1 MVLLK
6 NWWKKSKPSQNF
18 LASMYVF
25 SLLPSTKAFWQSLS
39 KQFNHNCLTSFLSF
53 FSIHRSLESTAFQ
66 FPYFW
71 FLEFCGG
78 VHSITRGLK
87 VVSQTNLGMLYVYH
101 ILCSMYYQAS
111 TTLELQ
117 NIKDSFIIKVRLC
130 AWAHSEDS
138 TFWMVRSETS
148 LHHSILFSHNFSF
161 LHEIL

>member
-1 MVLLK
+1 
-6 NWWKKSKPSQNF
+6 
-18 LASMYVF
+18 MYVF

-53 FSIHRSLESTAFQ
+53 FNSLLARVDCFSIPVFLVFRVLRWRAFHNSRIKGC
-66 FPYFW
+66 FPNKPWNVICIPY
-71 FLEFCGG
+71 
-78 VHSITRGLK
+78 T
-87 VVSQTNLGMLYVYH
+87 M
-101 ILCSMYYQAS
+101 YQAS

-161 LHEIL
+161 LHKILQSKCSQSSFGWLWNWNTKEIFRS